1 MIATSS
7 QLNIHL
13 VLAPQDLRKSFNG
26 LGAVVENELG
36 DKLTDR
42 ALYIFTN
49 KTRTRI
55 KLLQFDGSGLWCA
68 AKRLEQGNFSWPAA
82 SAPDQVV
89 MRLTHQALQLILDGV
104 QLRDGSLRP
113 WYEKS

>member
-7 QLNIHL
+7 QLKIYL
-13 VLAPQDLRKSFNG
+13 ILTPQDLRKSFNG
-26 LGAVVENELG
+26 LGAIVESDLG
-36 DKLTDR
+36 HKLADR

-68 AKRLEQGNFSWPAA
+68 AKRLEEGNFSWPA
-82 SAPDQVV
+82 SSETNQTL
-89 MRLTHQALQLILDGV
+89 MQLTHQALQLILDGV

>member
-1 MIATSS
+1 MISTSS
-7 QLNIHL
+7 QLKIHL
-13 VLAPQDLRKSFNG
+13 ILEPQDLRKSFNG
-26 LGAVVENELG
+26 LGAIVEADLG
-36 DKLTDR
+36 HKLTER

-68 AKRLEQGNFSWPAA
+68 AKRLEQGSFSWPSA
-82 SAPDQVV
+82 SQPNQSV
-89 MRLTHQALQLILDGV
+89 MQLTHQALQLILDGV
-104 QLRDGSLRP
+104 QLRDGSMKP

>member
-7 QLNIHL
+7 QLKIYL

-26 LGAVVENELG
+26 LGAIVESDPG
-36 DKLTDR
+36 HKLADR
-42 ALYIFTN
+42 ALYMFTN
-49 KTRTRI
+49 KTRSRI

-68 AKRLEQGNFSWPAA
+68 AKRLEEGSFSWPAPGKPNQ
-82 SAPDQVV
+82 SLMQ
-89 MRLTHQALQLILDGV
+89 LTHQALQLILDGV
-104 QLRDGSLRP
+104 QLRNGSLRP